1 MERKL
6 VRQGRNALTVT
17 LPAGWLKTKGMKA
30 GDSVD
35 MDVGNS
41 CITVNVGRK
50 AASQETTVDVRD
62 EERSFIWHKIIAA
75 YIEGYD
81 RITILH
87 NNPSLTQEF
96 TQQLLGLIMEE
107 HTPTKTVL
115 KSIVSV
121 PEDDFSILLRRAGHM
136 FLQQAVLLEDI
147 TMGKASF
154 DDVKKQEKLLDTNF
168 FYCLRYLNKY
178 QSQKNAYRYFLLCTT
193 IEFAAD
199 QISRIAYDIKKKD
212 APIASRMREVV
223 ETYNSCIFGKDM
235 KKLYTELRRFR
246 NSLHKKTFIDG
257 LAFTFSEILYNNL
270 GYIIEGNQEK
280 IR

>member
-6 VRQGRNALTVT
+6 VKQGRNALTVT
-17 LPAGWLKTKGMKA
+17 LPAQWLKRKGLKA
-30 GDSVD
+30 GNSVD

-41 CITVNVGRK
+41 CVTINVGRK
-50 AASQETTVDVRD
+50 AAAEETTVNVRD

-107 HTPTKTVL
+107 HTSTKTVL
-115 KSIVSV
+115 KSIISV
-121 PEDDFSILLRRAGHM
+121 PEDNFQVLLRRAGHM
-136 FLQQAVLLEDI
+136 FLQQAVLLEEL
-147 TMGKASF
+147 TSGKATF
-154 DDVKKQEKLLDTNF
+154 EDVKKQEKLLDTNF

-199 QISRIAYDIKKKD
+199 QLSRIAFDIKKKD
-212 APIASRMREVV
+212 ASLTARIKEVV
-223 ETYNSCIFGKDM
+223 KVYNECIFGKDM
-235 KKLYTELRRFR
+235 KKLYTELRKFR
-246 NSLHKKTFIDG
+246 NSLQKRTFIDG

-270 GYIIEGNQEK
+270 GYLVEEK
-280 IR
+280 ERR